1 MWQHQTLVVPLAI
14 GIQQASRRP
23 SPSRSVS
30 KAEWHGEERSKLW
43 SGNENMLPCPGGG
56 AIHPQ
61 KGPEREWRAAEA
73 WGMGRMT
80 RPGLC

>member
-1 MWQHQTLVVPLAI
+1 MVKKEASYGVEMKTCFLV
-14 GIQQASRRP
+14 R
-23 SPSRSVS
+23 
-30 KAEWHGEERSKLW
+30 
-43 SGNENMLPCPGGG
+43 GG